1 MHTKTDS
8 AWWQISSSS
17 GCKGEESF
25 EAAAASPIGQ
35 GVSSN
40 CDRNVKFAHRFVN
53 NCMWEDPVG
62 RSAYQSKKGNL
73 PRSPCPRAPETPRWG
88 RRGKSDVTSLW
99 TGEPSPPQPGVPVLF
114 PSGMWPRHDAPLPP
128 TLWVCLPA
136 DAETTALLISMEYGA
151 SEGEEN
157 SVAFPAT
164 LRTARERPSP
174 CDHRYRDL
182 APPRIRSPILGNN
195 GGLTSL

>member
-1 MHTKTDS
+1 
-8 AWWQISSSS
+8 
-17 GCKGEESF
+17 
-25 EAAAASPIGQ
+25 
-35 GVSSN
+35 
-40 CDRNVKFAHRFVN
+40 
-53 NCMWEDPVG
+53 MWEDPVG
-62 RSAYQSKKGNL
+62 RSASQFKKGNL
-73 PRSPCPRAPETPRWG
+73 PRSPCPPEHQRHRDGG

-128 TLWVCLPA
+128 TSLPPRRRRN
-136 DAETTALLISMEYGA
+136 DRSSDLDGIRA

-174 CDHRYRDL
+174 CDYRYPDL

-195 GGLTSL
+195 